1 MKNEKIEQIKKSVAY
16 QPDLA
21 AQDYWLASIDFQRLT
36 KDELDVL
43 WLAVVGSCH
52 ALCMQS
58 KVLRQMEE
66 KYPIK
71 AKK

>member
-1 MKNEKIEQIKKSVAY
+1 MDNKMIEQIKMSVSH
-16 QPDLA
+16 QPALA
-21 AQDYWLASIDFQRLT
+21 AQDYWLSSVDLQRLT

-58 KVLRQMEE
+58 KLLRQMEE
-66 KYPIK
+66 KYPKK